1 LEGSYINTAVE
12 AGMELPPNARY
23 KVFKTKKYSIYY
35 LLDDVEVKG
44 EPEKKFI
51 RGGHVFYFF
60 GSVVV
65 IKPVK
70 ESSQV
75 QEVPSA

>member
-1 LEGSYINTAVE
+1 
-12 AGMELPPNARY
+12 MELPPNARY

-35 LLDDVEVKG
+35 LLDDVELGG
-44 EPEKKFI
+44 EPGKRFI
-51 RGGHVFYFF
+51 RGGHMFYFF

-70 ESSQV
+70 ESSQA
-75 QEVPSA
+75 QEAP

>member
-1 LEGSYINTAVE
+1 LEASYINTTVK
-12 AGMELPPNARY
+12 AGMELPPSARY
-23 KVFKTKKYSIYY
+23 KVFKTRKYSIYY
-35 LLDDVEVKG
+35 LLDDVEVRG

-60 GSVVV
+60 GNVIV

-70 ESSQV
+70 ESSQA
-75 QEVPSA
+75 QEAPSA